1 MLKVFSIYDIKA
13 ETYMEPVSAR
23 AIGEGIRN
31 FEDALTDNRSS
42 LSKHPDDFIL
52 YELGEFNED
61 TGLFNLLVAP
71 RELMRGASL
80 KKPDDGDDTP
90 VQG

>member
-1 MLKVFSIYDIKA
+1 MLKVFSVYDIKA

-23 AIGEGIRN
+23 AVGEGLRN

-42 LSKHPDDFIL
+42 LSKHPEDFIF

-71 RELMRGASL
+71 RELMRGSSL
-80 KKPDDGDDTP
+80 KKPETVLDSA